1 LTSLIHIVEDDA
13 AIRDSLKLF
22 LETRGYEVETFSSG
36 AELLCNGNA
45 ARCNCFIL
53 DVNLPGD
60 NGFEVLRKL
69 RTSGSKA
76 PAIFMSGRAS
86 LDTRAKARQAQAVA
100 YFDKPVP
107 PAELLAA
114 VASATGHMP

>member
-1 LTSLIHIVEDDA
+1 LTTVIHIIEDDP

-36 AELLCNGNA
+36 AELLRNGQA
-45 ARCNCFIL
+45 GHCNCFIL

-60 NGFEVLRKL
+60 NGFEVLKKL
-69 RTSGSKA
+69 RSKGLVA
-76 PAIFMSGRAS
+76 PAIFMSGGA
-86 LDTRAKARQAQAVA
+86 LPDTRARAHQAKAVA

-114 VASATGHMP
+114 IDSATRHMA

>member
-1 LTSLIHIVEDDA
+1 MIHIVEDDA

-22 LETRGYEVETFSSG
+22 LESRGYDVETFGSG
-36 AELLCNGNA
+36 NELLNGRVS
-45 ARCNCFIL
+45 RCDCYIF

-60 NGFEVLRKL
+60 DGFEVLAKL
-69 RTSGSKA
+69 RQTGVPT

-86 LDTRAKARQAQAVA
+86 QMTRSQAAQMNAVA

-107 PAELLAA
+107 PRDLLIAL
-114 VASATGHMP
+114 SRATGA

>member
-1 LTSLIHIVEDDA
+1 MVKLIHIVEDDA

-22 LETRGYEVETFSSG
+22 LESRGYDVETFGSG
-36 AELLCNGNA
+36 SELLNGRIA
-45 ARCNCFIL
+45 PCDCYIF

-60 NGFEVLRKL
+60 DGFEVLAKL
-69 RTSGSKA
+69 RRTGVPT

-86 LDTRAKARQAQAVA
+86 QTTRAQAAQMNAVA

-107 PAELLAA
+107 PRELLSALHR
-114 VASATGHMP
+114 ATGA